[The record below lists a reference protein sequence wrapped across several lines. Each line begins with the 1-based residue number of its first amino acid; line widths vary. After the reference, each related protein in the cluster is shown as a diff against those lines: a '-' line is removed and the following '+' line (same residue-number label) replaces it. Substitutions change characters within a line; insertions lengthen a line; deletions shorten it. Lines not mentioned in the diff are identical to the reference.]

1 MTNEENQ
8 NTLEKLT
15 VQQALE
21 KLEAEE
27 KARQEAYDKKYVNKS
42 IGTDPAEF
50 TFTGEVEFGKVTFK
64 QKDGTEKIS
73 DVWEFRIAEDREF
86 STSNFQ
92 LSREILT
99 ALKDNKHKISLAHRS
114 VKGKDGNY
122 HDSIVMIKAE

>member
-42 IGTDPAEF
+42 ITNEPTEF
-50 TFTGEVEFGKVTFK
+50 TFTGEVEFGQVTFK

-73 DVWEFRIAEDREF
+73 DVWKFRIEGDREF

>member
-21 KLEAEE
+21 KLDAEE
-27 KARQEAYDKKYVNKS
+27 KVRQEAYDKKYVNKS
-42 IGTDPAEF
+42 ITNEPTEF
-50 TFTGEVEFGKVTFK
+50 TFTGEVEFGQVTFK
-64 QKDGTEKIS
+64 QKDNTEKTN
-73 DVWEFRIAEDREF
+73 DVWKFKVADDREF

-99 ALKDNKHKISLAHRS
+99 ALKDGKHNISLAHRS

>member
-50 TFTGEVEFGKVTFK
+50 TFTGEVEFGQVTFK
-64 QKDGTEKIS
+64 QKDNTEKTN
-73 DVWEFRIAEDREF
+73 DVWKFKVADDREF

-122 HDSIVMIKAE
+122 HDSIVMINAE

>member
-1 MTNEENQ
+1 MTNEENENNLQ
-8 NTLEKLT
+8 KFTAED
-15 VQQALE
+15 ALK
-21 KLEAEE
+21 KLEEE
-27 KARQEAYDKKYVNKS
+27 EAARQKAYDQKYVNKS

-64 QKDGTEKIS
+64 QKDGSEKIS
-73 DVWEFRIAEDREF
+73 DVWRFRIAEDREF

-99 ALKDNKHKISLAHRS
+99 ALKDGKHKISLAHKS

>member
-1 MTNEENQ
+1 MTNEENENNLQ
-8 NTLEKLT
+8 KFTAED
-15 VQQALE
+15 ALK
-21 KLEAEE
+21 KLEEE
-27 KARQEAYDKKYVNKS
+27 EAARQKAYDQKYVNKS

-64 QKDGTEKIS
+64 QKDGSEKIS
-73 DVWEFRIAEDREF
+73 DVWRLRIAEDGEF

-99 ALKDNKHKISLAHRS
+99 ALKDGKHKISLAHKS

>member
-42 IGTDPAEF
+42 ITNEPTEF
-50 TFTGEVEFGKVTFK
+50 TFTGEVEFGQVTFK
-64 QKDGTEKIS
+64 QKDNTEKTN
-73 DVWEFRIAEDREF
+73 DVWKFKVADDREF

-99 ALKDNKHKISLAHRS
+99 ALKDGKHKISLAHRS

>member
-1 MTNEENQ
+1 MTNEENENNLQ
-8 NTLEKLT
+8 KFTAED
-15 VQQALE
+15 ALK
-21 KLEAEE
+21 KLEEE
-27 KARQEAYDKKYVNKS
+27 EAARQKAYDQKYVNKS

-64 QKDGTEKIS
+64 QKDGTEKTN
-73 DVWEFRIAEDREF
+73 DVWKFKVADDREF

-122 HDSIVMIKAE
+122 HDSIVMINAE

>member
-1 MTNEENQ
+1 MTNEENENNLQ
-8 NTLEKLT
+8 KFTAED
-15 VQQALE
+15 ALK
-21 KLEAEE
+21 KLEEE
-27 KARQEAYDKKYVNKS
+27 EAARQKAYDQKYVNKS

-64 QKDGTEKIS
+64 QKDGTEKTN
-73 DVWEFRIAEDREF
+73 DVWKFKVADDREF

-99 ALKDNKHKISLAHRS
+99 ALKDGKHKISLAHRS

-122 HDSIVMIKAE
+122 HDSIVMINAE

>member
-1 MTNEENQ
+1 M
-8 NTLEKLT
+8 EKLT

-42 IGTDPAEF
+42 ITNEPTEF
-50 TFTGEVEFGKVTFK
+50 TFTGEVEFGQVTFK
-64 QKDGTEKIS
+64 QKDNTEKTN
-73 DVWEFRIAEDREF
+73 DVWKFKVADDREF

>member
-42 IGTDPAEF
+42 ITNEPTEF
-50 TFTGEVEFGKVTFK
+50 TFTGEVEFGQVTFK
-64 QKDGTEKIS
+64 QKDNTEKTN
-73 DVWEFRIAEDREF
+73 DVWKFKVADDREF

-99 ALKDNKHKISLAHRS
+99 ALKDNKHKISLPHLFP
-114 VKGKDGNY
+114 VF
-122 HDSIVMIKAE
+122 

>member
-21 KLEAEE
+21 KLDAEE

-42 IGTDPAEF
+42 ITNEPTEF

-64 QKDGTEKIS
+64 QKDNTEKTN
-73 DVWEFRIAEDREF
+73 DVWKFRIEGDREF

>member
-1 MTNEENQ
+1 MTNEENENNLQ
-8 NTLEKLT
+8 KFTAED
-15 VQQALE
+15 ALK
-21 KLEAEE
+21 KLEEE
-27 KARQEAYDKKYVNKS
+27 EAARQKAYDQKYVNKS

-64 QKDGTEKIS
+64 QKDGTEKTN
-73 DVWEFRIAEDREF
+73 DVWKFKVADDREF

>member
-8 NTLEKLT
+8 NTLDKLT

-42 IGTDPAEF
+42 ITNEPTEF
-50 TFTGEVEFGKVTFK
+50 TFTGEVEFGQVTFK
-64 QKDGTEKIS
+64 QKDNTEKTN
-73 DVWEFRIAEDREF
+73 DVWKFKVADDREF

-99 ALKDNKHKISLAHRS
+99 ALKDGKHKISLAHRS

>member
-1 MTNEENQ
+1 MTNEENENNLQ
-8 NTLEKLT
+8 KFTVEEALKKLND
-15 VQQALE
+15 E
-21 KLEAEE
+21 EA
-27 KARQEAYDKKYVNKS
+27 ARQKAYDQKYVNKS

-64 QKDGTEKIS
+64 QKDGTEKTN
-73 DVWEFRIAEDREF
+73 DVWKFKVADDREF

>member
-42 IGTDPAEF
+42 ITNEPTEF
-50 TFTGEVEFGKVTFK
+50 TFTSEVEFGQVTFK
-64 QKDGTEKIS
+64 QKDNTEKTN
-73 DVWEFRIAEDREF
+73 DVWKFKVADDREF

-122 HDSIVMIKAE
+122 HDSIVMINAE

>member
-1 MTNEENQ
+1 MTNEENENNLQ
-8 NTLEKLT
+8 KFTAED
-15 VQQALE
+15 ALK
-21 KLEAEE
+21 KLEEE
-27 KARQEAYDKKYVNKS
+27 EAARQKAYDQKYVNKS

-64 QKDGTEKIS
+64 QKDGTEKTN
-73 DVWEFRIAEDREF
+73 DVWKFKVADDREF

-99 ALKDNKHKISLAHRS
+99 ALKDNKHKISLAHKS

>member
-42 IGTDPAEF
+42 ITNEPTEF
-50 TFTGEVEFGKVTFK
+50 TFTGEVEFGQVTFK
-64 QKDGTEKIS
+64 QKDNTEKTN
-73 DVWEFRIAEDREF
+73 DVWKFKVADDREF

>member
-1 MTNEENQ
+1 MTNEENENNLQ
-8 NTLEKLT
+8 KFTAED
-15 VQQALE
+15 ALK
-21 KLEAEE
+21 KLEEE
-27 KARQEAYDKKYVNKS
+27 EAARQKAYDQKYVNKS

-64 QKDGTEKIS
+64 QKDGSEKIS
-73 DVWEFRIAEDREF
+73 DVWRFRIAEDREF

-99 ALKDNKHKISLAHRS
+99 ALKDGKHKISLAHKS

-122 HDSIVMIKAE
+122 HDSIVMINAE

>member
-8 NTLEKLT
+8 NNLQKFT
-15 VQQALE
+15 
-21 KLEAEE
+21 AEE
-27 KARQEAYDKKYVNKS
+27 ALKRLEEEEAARQKAYDQKYANKS

-50 TFTGEVEFGKVTFK
+50 NFTGEVEFGKVTFK
-64 QKDGTEKIS
+64 QKDGTEKTN
-73 DVWEFRIAEDREF
+73 DVWRFKIVEDREF

-99 ALKDNKHKISLAHRS
+99 ALKDGKHKISLAHRS

-122 HDSIVMIKAE
+122 HDAIAMIKAE

>member
-21 KLEAEE
+21 KLDAEE

-42 IGTDPAEF
+42 ITNEPTEF
-50 TFTGEVEFGKVTFK
+50 TFTGEVEFGQVTFK
-64 QKDGTEKIS
+64 QKDNTEKTN
-73 DVWEFRIAEDREF
+73 DVWKFKVADDREF

>member
-1 MTNEENQ
+1 MENEQENNLQ
-8 NTLEKLT
+8 KFTADDALKKLD
-15 VQQALE
+15 E
-21 KLEAEE
+21 EE

-42 IGTDPAEF
+42 ITTEPTEF
-50 TFTGEVEFGKVTFK
+50 TFTGEIEFGKVTFK

-73 DVWEFRIAEDREF
+73 DVWKFKVADDREF